1 MCPDEISISLS
12 CLEFAE
18 LHGSVGKPLHQMR
31 EFLNDRSHRCFFCL
45 FLLLSPL
52 WNFSYIHTGT
62 LRWGRRP
69 LRLCAFLLSPL
80 FYRGTNGWWP
90 IFKSPEHSFHL
101 QSAAESIHWIFFNF
115 TYHTSLCSMVTA
127 HTFYSPL
134 EVLYPLLCGGHCLP
148 LNIFITGFFSV
159 KSISGSTQSKF
170 LLTPFFPE
178 KMYYCPASLKMYA
191 FSSENWVFK
200 YYVRVILIFIGVFWG
215 FFHCYCLSN
224 LHLLCLIET

>member
-52 WNFSYIHTGT
+52 WNFSYIRTGT

-101 QSAAESIHWIFFNF
+101 QSAAESIHWIFFYF
-115 TYHTSLCSMVTA
+115 TYHASLCSMVTA

-148 LNIFITGFFSV
+148 LNMFITGFF
-159 KSISGSTQSKF
+159 F
-170 LLTPFFPE
+170 LLNRYLDPLKVSFYWLPSFLRRCTTVLLLWRCMHFP
-178 KMYYCPASLKMYA
+178 LKTGYLNTML
-191 FSSENWVFK
+191 E
-200 YYVRVILIFIGVFWG
+200 
-215 FFHCYCLSN
+215 
-224 LHLLCLIET
+224 